1 MNGEH
6 KDRFLQTMAA
16 KPFAEMA
23 AKPEFQAALDAA
35 LLEYATSQ
43 SVEGDFTVAAAAHY
57 RLDGARHF
65 VSVFRRMGIK
75 DTMPTPEVVGHLKGN
90 I

>member
-16 KPFAEMA
+16 KLFAEMA

-35 LLEYATSQ
+35 LLEYSGYSATAGNF
-43 SVEGDFTVAAAAHY
+43 EAAAAQHY
-57 RLDGARHF
+57 RLEGARGF